1 MSGLEGI
8 IIVEIDAAHFAGLN
22 SSVDIMGERGDL
34 QRRVG
39 FGLKS
44 EQPLE
49 GVFSMTRVFRHPG
62 AFNNLFD
69 SLFGA
74 VDAIHDPGR

>member
-1 MSGLEGI
+1 MSFFEGI
-8 IIVEIDAAHFAGLN
+8 IIIEIGATHFAGLN
-22 SSVDIMGERGDL
+22 SPVDIMGERGDL

-39 FGLKS
+39 FGLKF

-49 GVFSMTRVFRHPG
+49 GVFGMTRVFRQPG
-62 AFNNLFD
+62 VCNNLSD